1 MAEIIRVL
9 VVDDSAYVRKVVSA
23 MLSRSPFIEVVGT
36 ARDGDEA
43 LERAAEL
50 KPDVIT
56 CDLNMPVMDGVAFVR
71 EQMRRSPVPI
81 LILSIAAESAE
92 QVLAALDAGAVDFV
106 QKPTALATERLMDM
120 SEEVLQKVKAAAR
133 VGLGRRLRAAPA
145 TARPAPS
152 ADRPASSVEI
162 VVLGISTGGPQGL
175 KRLIPALPKDF
186 RVPIAMVMHM
196 PLGYTEMYAAKLN
209 EMCALTVV
217 EAREGDEVT
226 AGTVY
231 LAPAGRHLVF
241 RRNRTGITTGLDLTP
256 LDTAHRPS
264 VDVLFQSAAQT
275 FGSGV
280 LGVVMTGMG
289 ADGREGAGWIKSR
302 GGNILAEA
310 EESCVVYGM
319 PRAVVEAGLADEV
332 VPLDGLAAAIM
343 ERV

>member
-1 MAEIIRVL
+1 MSEIIRVL

-23 MLSRSPFIEVVGT
+23 MLSRSPFIDVVGT
-36 ARDGDEA
+36 ARDGEEA

-106 QKPTALATERLMDM
+106 QKPTALATERLMDI
-120 SEEVLQKVKAAAR
+120 SDEVVQKVKTAAR
-133 VGLGRRLRAAPA
+133 VGLASRLRVAASTRSRSPDPDR
-145 TARPAPS
+145 ARSPI
-152 ADRPASSVEI
+152 DV

-217 EAREGDEVT
+217 EAREGDEVR
-226 AGTVY
+226 AGTAY

-264 VDVLFQSAAQT
+264 VDVLFHSAAQT
-275 FGSGV
+275 FGSAV

-289 ADGREGAGWIKSR
+289 SDGREGAGWIKSL

-332 VPLDGLAAAIM
+332 VPLECMAAAIM
-343 ERV
+343 ERL